1 MVMNWKLPAMSLALA
16 LTQTEGLARA
26 DAEAGQLQLSGY
38 GDLVFSFADYGDDP
52 RATAKG
58 SKSDRR
64 AVFDARRFILEIEKE
79 LPRNFAFEAEL
90 EIEHGGTGSAME
102 LEYDEG
108 GEYESEIEK
117 GGEVQLEKL
126 FLEHKSGPQRIRVG
140 RIPIA
145 FGLLPLHHEPFDYL
159 GTIRPESEEHLIPS
173 AWSELGAE
181 YRKQF
186 GSETLQ
192 LQIVNGFDSTGFSTQ
207 YFVRD
212 GQQGRFEFV
221 KATNPAA
228 VLRWTT
234 QSIPGLEAGASFYY
248 GDSSANRPKSDLAK
262 NCKDGKG
269 DTERVA
275 PCGYHNTPVQL
286 LSLFAKARWGAL
298 QSQTS
303 LMLGRIQDSD
313 RINSKNINLP
323 NSYAGAARTPVAEA
337 AYSAWTEWGYG
348 LDGFEQGDALIP
360 FLRFERYDTVHKA
373 AAGQLDDSRFDRH
386 VLALGA
392 AYHMES
398 TVYFKFDVSERR
410 FGSRDLRSEH
420 ELRFG
425 LGFVY

>member
-1 MVMNWKLPAMSLALA
+1 MFMALG
-16 LTQTEGLARA
+16 LTLTEGLAL
-26 DAEAGQLQLSGY
+26 AEAIGRPLHVSGY
-38 GDLVFSFADYGDDP
+38 GDLVFSFVDYGDDP

-64 AVFDARRFILEIEKE
+64 AVFDAKRFILEIEKE
-79 LPRNFAFEAEL
+79 LPRNFEFEAEL

-117 GGEVQLEKL
+117 AGEVQLEKL
-126 FLEHKSGPQRIRVG
+126 FLQHESGQRRIRVG
-140 RIPIA
+140 RIPVA

-173 AWSELGAE
+173 AWSELGADFQ
-181 YRKQF
+181 YQAGAQMLR
-186 GSETLQ
+186 LQ
-192 LQIVNGFDSTGFSTQ
+192 VVNGLDSTGFSTR
-207 YFVRD
+207 YFIRD

-228 VLRWTT
+228 ILRWTT

-248 GDSSANRPKSDLAK
+248 GDSSANRPKADLSK
-262 NCKDGKG
+262 NCKNGQG

-286 LSLFAKARWGAL
+286 LSLFAKGQWGAL

-303 LMLGRIQDSD
+303 LILGRIRDTD

-323 NSYAGAARTPVAEA
+323 NSYEGAARTPVAESA
-337 AYSAWTEWGYG
+337 FSAWTELGYA
-348 LDGFEQGDALIP
+348 FEGWEKGDALVP
-360 FLRFERYDTVHKA
+360 FARLERYDTVHKA
-373 AAGQLDDSRFDRH
+373 SSGQLDDDRFDRR

-392 AYHMES
+392 AYHIES
-398 TVYFKFDVSERR
+398 VIYFKLDVSERR
-410 FGSRDLRSEH
+410 FGSRELRPEH
-420 ELRFG
+420 ELR
-425 LGFVY
+425 LGVGFTY